1 MNAFNRII
9 VILLLVISLVVL
21 GVVLFLSVVRL
32 DASLTTLSNVLVF
45 VRSEQASF
53 YWMLFSVAVGLLLA
67 ACLLLL
73 WLEIRRPRAR
83 AVEVQEIANGGARV
97 AIDSI
102 IQRLEYNI
110 DRLQDVVSVRPQ
122 VKAKGSGVDVLVKLE
137 TAPEIDVPMKTE
149 EIVQLT
155 REVIEDQMGLKL
167 HNVQVEITHAPYPED
182 VVR

>member
-1 MNAFNRII
+1 M
-9 VILLLVISLVVL
+9 
-21 GVVLFLSVVRL
+21 
-32 DASLTTLSNVLVF
+32 
-45 VRSEQASF
+45 
-53 YWMLFSVAVGLLLA
+53 
-67 ACLLLL
+67 
-73 WLEIRRPRAR
+73 
-83 AVEVQEIANGGARV
+83 EVQEIANGGARV

-102 IQRLEYNI
+102 VQRLEYNI

-122 VKAKGSGVDVLVKLE
+122 VKAKGSGVEVLVKLE